1 MDRVKKLLILQSGR
15 FNFQHNYTLSIMG
28 NQESKPPFDGK
39 LYNPNEVFT
48 YGLTIKN
55 ELNLDLIDIS
65 FIKGYNSLETLN
77 CNLIIKDQLTLS
89 LAPAS

>member
-39 LYNPNEVFT
+39 LYTPNEVFT
-48 YGLTIKN
+48 YGLKIKN
-55 ELNLDLIDIS
+55 ELNFDLINIA
-65 FIKGYNSLETLN
+65 FLKGYTLETFTYD
-77 CNLIIKDQLTLS
+77 LIVKDQLTLS